1 MRATPPIIGLLV
13 ALVLA
18 MAFWFL
24 LYKPSTAQEQLVR
37 DEIASL
43 QGQEASLRVELERLR
58 GVQRREV
65 EIRATLARLEEL
77 IPSGAAQPAAIRQL
91 QTAADAS
98 GTEIASVTFG
108 LPGVP
113 GAAGGAVAGDTGT
126 EGTVLAEIPI
136 TIVAQGGY
144 FQVVDFLRR
153 LEVEVPRAV
162 LVDGVSLTEAETGF
176 PHLAATLTGRLFA
189 VIATEDLTD
198 ASGAPLV
205 VPTPTPTPSPT
216 PGGG

>member
-1 MRATPPIIGLLV
+1 MRPTPPIIGLLV

-18 MAFWFL
+18 VGFWFL
-24 LYKPSTAQEQLVR
+24 LYKPSGAEEQLVR
-37 DEIASL
+37 EEIATL
-43 QGQEASLRVELERLR
+43 EGQEASLRVELERLR

-65 EIRATLARLEEL
+65 EIRATLARLAEL
-77 IPSGAAQPAAIRQL
+77 IPLGVAQPAAIRQL
-91 QTAADAS
+91 QRAADAS

-113 GAAGGAVAGDTGT
+113 DAAGGVVAGDTGT
-126 EGTVLAEIPI
+126 EGTVLAQIPV
-136 TIVAQGGY
+136 TIVAEGGY

-162 LVDGVSLTEAETGF
+162 LIDGVSIAEAESGF
-176 PHLAATLTGRLFA
+176 PLLAATLTGRLFA

-205 VPTPTPTPSPT
+205 APTPTPTPSPT